1 VVHLHLHTHFSFG
14 IGVSSPE
21 VLARAAAERGLGA
34 LACTD
39 TNGVYGAVEFQRAAD
54 AAGVRP
60 ILGAHLVAN
69 DEETVALAT
78 DEHGWA
84 ALCRTITRIH
94 WSGATDG
101 KTDGRKDGKTS
112 RHSPVHVT
120 ASREVRRSFRPSVR
134 PSVRLST
141 GLAADRDGLILLS
154 RDPAF
159 LERVL
164 RLSGPRDLY
173 AELVPGKARHAV
185 LAEARRLGLPS
196 VVTNAAV
203 MAHPE
208 DWQRHRLLRA
218 IHLNTTLSALTDPDP
233 AIVTASARS
242 DRLSARDAWLRP
254 ADDLARQFPDC
265 PEALRAAA
273 EIAERCRYRIPIG
286 RIVAPRFADAADALQ
301 ALRTL
306 AYAGAE
312 RRYGTVAP
320 VTRARLE
327 HELAIIGAKG
337 FADYFLVVRD
347 IVAHG
352 PTHCGRG
359 SVANSVVSY
368 CLGITHVEP
377 LGAGLLFE
385 RFLNPERKDPPDID
399 LDFPWDERD
408 NVLGYVFRRYPHP
421 QAAMVANHNCFRLR
435 GALREVAKVH
445 GRPNGEIRE
454 VTRRIPVFEDLP
466 LEETLATHPNFKALD
481 LPPSW
486 QEFARMAAPLV
497 GMPRHLSLHPGG
509 VVIVPT
515 ALTDYVPTEPAV
527 KTLAVDQDQFPDGA
541 PVVPVIQF
549 EKDGAEDAGLV
560 KIDLLG
566 NRSLAVIRDAIAA
579 VGVHTGHHIDYTS
592 SDPGDDEPT
601 KALFRTGQTM
611 GVFYTESPASRILC
625 AKSRADTFE
634 LLVLNTSIIRP
645 ASNRY
650 IKVYLERLHGAP
662 YEPLDPVLR
671 DTLADTFG
679 IMVYQEDVVNVC
691 HGFAGMSLAT
701 ADGLRKSLS
710 KKRPAKALAGYAE
723 EFFTGAAARGR
734 DPETT
739 KRVWAMI
746 MSFAGYSFCKGHSAS
761 YIQVAQHSCYLRARY
776 PAEFM
781 AAVLANGGGFYHPFA
796 YVAEAMRMGLTVL
809 PPDVNASAFRCTG
822 EDRTVRIG
830 LQFVK
835 ELSAE
840 GAERVIAARDGK
852 SEGRK
857 DGRISTPAGAP
868 NSGVV
873 CRSDRRSVL
882 PSFRPFR
889 SLADLRAR
897 TGLNPADLRAL
908 IKVGALDSIAGDW
921 TRPMLLWLVDSTA
934 DCVRAPDDRPGDWF
948 DHLPPAVP
956 VLKPYGTERRRRE
969 EHAAM
974 GFITDAHPM
983 TLYTEQLRGFR
994 LAPSTEL
1001 HHHVGRQVLM
1011 AGMLTTAKPVHTLK
1025 DEPME
1030 FATFDDGH
1038 GLVETVLFPDI
1049 YRERGHVLFDQGP
1062 FIFRGKV
1069 EEEFGAVTVTVTQL
1083 DRLER
1088 MVAKVAAARTRA
1100 PRSGRNGPSASRS
1113 GS

>member
-1 VVHLHLHTHFSFG
+1 MASG
-14 IGVSSPE
+14 D
-21 VLARAAAERGLGA
+21 
-34 LACTD
+34 TD
-39 TNGVYGAVEFQRAAD
+39 
-54 AAGVRP
+54 RP
-60 ILGAHLVAN
+60 
-69 DEETVALAT
+69 
-78 DEHGWA
+78 
-84 ALCRTITRIH
+84 
-94 WSGATDG
+94 
-101 KTDGRKDGKTS
+101 
-112 RHSPVHVT
+112 T
-120 ASREVRRSFRPSVR
+120 ARPSD
-134 PSVRLST
+134 RLST
-141 GLAADRDGLILLS
+141 LLATDRDGLVLLS
-154 RDPAF
+154 RDVAF

-173 AELVPGKARHAV
+173 AELVPGKERHAV
-185 LAEARRLGLPS
+185 LAAARRLGLPAA
-196 VVTNAAV
+196 VTNATV

-218 IHLNTTLSALTDPDP
+218 IHLNTTLSALGSSEGP
-233 AIVTASARS
+233 TARPS

-254 ADDLARQFPDC
+254 TADLARQFPDC
-265 PEALRAAA
+265 PEAVHAAA
-273 EIAERCRYRIPIG
+273 EIAERCRYRIPVG
-286 RIVAPRFADAADALQ
+286 RVVAPRFTDADDALQ
-301 ALRTL
+301 ALRAL

-320 VTRARLE
+320 VTQARLE
-327 HELAIIGAKG
+327 HELAIIGVKG

-359 SVANSVVSY
+359 SVANSIVSY

-377 LGAGLLFE
+377 LAAGLLFE

-408 NVLGYVFRRYPHP
+408 DVLAYVFRHYPHP

-435 GALREVAKVH
+435 GALRETAKVH

-454 VTRRIPVFEDLP
+454 VTRRIPWYEEEP
-466 LEETLATHPNFKALD
+466 LEELLATHPNFKALD

-497 GMPRHLSLHPGG
+497 GVPRHLSLHPGG

-527 KTLAVDQDQFPDGA
+527 KTLAGHPDLT
-541 PVVPVIQF
+541 VPVIQF

-579 VGVHTGHHIDYTS
+579 VGAHTGHHIDYTS

-601 KALFRTGQTM
+601 KALFRTGRTM
-611 GVFYTESPASRILC
+611 GVFYTESPASRALC

-650 IKVYLERLHGAP
+650 IRVYLERLHGAP

-671 DTLADTFG
+671 DTLAETFG
-679 IMVYQEDVVNVC
+679 VMVYQEDVVNVC
-691 HGFAGMSLAT
+691 ATFAGMPLAT

-723 EFFTGAAARGR
+723 EFFTGAVALGR
-734 DPETT
+734 DGETI

-761 YIQVAQHSCYLRARY
+761 YIQVAQHSCYLRAHY

-781 AAVLANGGGFYHPFA
+781 AAVLGNGGGFYHPFA

-809 PPDVNASAFRCTG
+809 PPDVNASEFRCTG
-822 EDRTVRIG
+822 QGSELRIG

-835 ELSAE
+835 GLSAE
-840 GAERVIAARDGK
+840 GAQRLLEARKETERTERDTFCGAVPLRLLRPLRPSRASSTSAR
-852 SEGRK
+852 
-857 DGRISTPAGAP
+857 AP
-868 NSGVV
+868 
-873 CRSDRRSVL
+873 
-882 PSFRPFR
+882 
-889 SLADLRAR
+889 
-897 TGLNPADLRAL
+897 GLSPADLRAL
-908 IKVGALDSIAGDW
+908 IKVGALESISDGW
-921 TRPMLLWLVDSTA
+921 TRPMMLWLVDSTA
-934 DCVRAPDDRPGDWF
+934 DCVRSPADRPGDWF
-948 DHLPPAVP
+948 DHLPPTVP
-956 VLKPYGTERRRRE
+956 VLKEYGAERRRRE
-969 EHAAM
+969 EHAAL
-974 GFITDAHPM
+974 GFTTDVHPM
-983 TLYTEQLRGFR
+983 RLYADDLRRFR
-994 LAPSTEL
+994 LCASTEL
-1001 HHHVGRQVLM
+1001 HRHVGEHVLM

-1030 FATFDDGH
+1030 FATFDDGD
-1038 GLVETVLFPDI
+1038 GLVETVLFPDV

-1069 EEEFGAVTVTVTQL
+1069 EEEFGAITLTVTHL

-1088 MVAKVAAARTRA
+1088 MLAKLARRR
-1100 PRSGRNGPSASRS
+1100 PDRPPGRTGYSASRTES
-1113 GS
+1113 RS

>member
-1 VVHLHLHTHFSFG
+1 MVDMREADHTSDR
-14 IGVSSPE
+14 P
-21 VLARAAAERGLGA
+21 
-34 LACTD
+34 TD
-39 TNGVYGAVEFQRAAD
+39 
-54 AAGVRP
+54 RP
-60 ILGAHLVAN
+60 SDRH
-69 DEETVALAT
+69 
-78 DEHGWA
+78 HP
-84 ALCRTITRIH
+84 H
-94 WSGATDG
+94 SG
-101 KTDGRKDGKTS
+101 R
-112 RHSPVHVT
+112 
-120 ASREVRRSFRPSVR
+120 SVR
-134 PSVRLST
+134 PS
-141 GLAADRDGLILLS
+141 
-154 RDPAF
+154 
-159 LERVL
+159 
-164 RLSGPRDLY
+164 
-173 AELVPGKARHAV
+173 
-185 LAEARRLGLPS
+185 
-196 VVTNAAV
+196 
-203 MAHPE
+203 
-208 DWQRHRLLRA
+208 
-218 IHLNTTLSALTDPDP
+218 
-233 AIVTASARS
+233 
-242 DRLSARDAWLRP
+242 DRLAPRDAWLRP

-265 PEALRAAA
+265 PEALRAAD

-286 RIVAPRFADAADALQ
+286 RIVAPRFADAADALA
-301 ALRTL
+301 ALRAL

-347 IVAHG
+347 IVEHG

-385 RFLNPERKDPPDID
+385 RFLYPERRDPPDID

-408 NVLGYVFRRYPHP
+408 NVLAYVFRRYPHP

-454 VTRRIPVFEDLP
+454 VTRRIPWYEEQP
-466 LEETLATHPNFKALD
+466 LEEMLATHPNFKALD

-486 QEFARMAAPLV
+486 QELARMAAPLV
-497 GMPRHLSLHPGG
+497 GVPRHLSLHPGG
-509 VVIVPT
+509 AVIVPT
-515 ALTDYVPTEPAV
+515 ALTDYVPTERAV
-527 KTLAVDQDQFPDGA
+527 RTLGGHPDLT
-541 PVVPVIQF
+541 VPVIQF
-549 EKDGAEDAGLV
+549 EKDGAEDAGLI

-579 VGVHTGHHIDYTS
+579 VHAHTGRHIDYTS

-601 KALFRTGQTM
+601 KELFRTGRTM
-611 GVFYTESPASRILC
+611 GVFYTESPASRALC

-645 ASNRY
+645 ASNRF
-650 IKVYLERLHGAP
+650 IRLYLERLHGAP

-671 DTLADTFG
+671 DTLAETFG
-679 IMVYQEDVVNVC
+679 VMVYQEDVVNVC
-691 HGFAGMSLAT
+691 AAFAGMPLAT

-710 KKRPAKALAGYAE
+710 KNRHARALAGYAE
-723 EFFTGAAARGR
+723 EFFTGALALGR
-734 DPETT
+734 DAETA

-746 MSFAGYSFCKGHSAS
+746 LSFAGYSFCKGHSAS
-761 YIQVAQHSCYLRARY
+761 YIQVAQHACYLRAHH

-781 AAVLANGGGFYHPFA
+781 AAVLANGGGFYHPFV

-809 PPDVNASAFRCTG
+809 PPDVNASDFRTTG
-822 EDRTVRIG
+822 RGRELRIG

-840 GAERVIAARDGK
+840 GVERLREARDVP
-852 SEGRK
+852 SLR
-857 DGRISTPAGAP
+857 P
-868 NSGVV
+868 
-873 CRSDRRSVL
+873 SVF
-882 PSFRPFR
+882 PPFRPFT

-897 TGLNPADLRAL
+897 TGVSPADLRAL

-921 TRPMLLWLVDSTA
+921 TRPMMLWLVDSTA
-934 DCVRAPDDRPGDWF
+934 ECVRSPDDRPGDWF

-956 VLKPYGTERRRRE
+956 VLKEYGPERRRRE
-969 EHAAM
+969 EHAAL
-974 GFITDAHPM
+974 GFTTDAHPM
-983 TLYTEQLRGFR
+983 RLYADDLRRFR
-994 LAPSTEL
+994 LCPSTEL
-1001 HHHVGRQVLM
+1001 HRHVGEHVLA
-1011 AGMLTTAKPVHTLK
+1011 AGMLTSAKPVHTLK

-1030 FATFDDGH
+1030 FATFDDGD
-1038 GLVETVLFPDI
+1038 GLIEVVLFPDI

-1069 EEEFGAVTVTVTQL
+1069 EEEFGVVTLTVTQL

-1088 MVAKVAAARTRA
+1088 MLAKLAART
-1100 PRSGRNGPSASRS
+1100 PTGLPGRTGPSGSRS
-1113 GS
+1113 G